1 MTMLPLATALALAL
15 AGEGDLPRT
24 LGQAEAPAPKPQE
37 LAAPQGEARDV
48 FSFGRVQASARVGF
62 AGYSEDFEAD
72 AELIVG
78 LAARVDWPWMS
89 RDVFGFD
96 QDRIGLYLD
105 FGVTKIDR
113 DLDFL
118 EDKSGTVILVGFGS
132 DINMYED
139 ETCIFRGQLGI
150 QYGNFGGVDDTDDGV
165 AAVLGLDMGLKLSEE
180 MAIVLNP
187 QICFGNAGDQVYLVG
202 LGLQYRF

>member
-1 MTMLPLATALALAL
+1 MTMLPLATALALL

-24 LGQAEAPAPKPQE
+24 LGQAEAPAPRPQE
-37 LAAPQGEARDV
+37 LSAPRGEAHDV
-48 FSFGRVQASARVGF
+48 FSFGRVQASARIGL

-72 AELIVG
+72 TEVFFG

-118 EDKSGTVILVGFGS
+118 EDKSGTVILVGFGA

-150 QYGNFGGVDDTDDGV
+150 QYGNFGGVTDTDDGV
-165 AAVLGLDMGLKLSEE
+165 GAVLGLDTGLKVSED

-187 QICFGNAGDQVYLVG
+187 QIVFGNAGDQVYLVS
-202 LGLQYRF
+202 LGFQIRF